1 MPLKGIFS
9 VSVGPARCRRPR
21 HGRPSPA
28 APRAACRGCKSS
40 TEAAPSPQGSPRP
53 GPASIAPRSPA
64 SPEPG
69 SASGHRSGTAR
80 AGLSRR
86 HKAEGVSEAS
96 KGSGPVLTRGSV
108 PPEAPARRSSTAGS
122 LRPGAGK
129 GICPERSGKIVTSPG
144 KSDQGC
150 VDHTE
155 GINKIKE
162 GGKLVCIDVCIYI
175 YII

>member
-1 MPLKGIFS
+1 MPPKGIFS
-9 VSVGPARCRRPR
+9 LSAGPPRCLCPR

-53 GPASIAPRSPA
+53 EPASIAPPSPA

-69 SASGHRSGTAR
+69 PASGHRSGTAR

-86 HKAEGVSEAS
+86 HKAEGVSETS

-108 PPEAPARRSSTAGS
+108 PPEPPAAA
-122 LRPGAGK
+122 RPGAGK
-129 GICPERSGKIVTSPG
+129 GDLPR
-144 KSDQGC
+144 
-150 VDHTE
+150 
-155 GINKIKE
+155 KE
-162 GGKLVCIDVCIYI
+162 WENSFIPRKK
-175 YII
+175 